1 MKNNKWNLI
10 TSLLY
15 LLACICFAIAA
26 ATQDKTTPKLLFCIA
41 SICFLVG
48 GIGFLCIYI
57 KNKKKP
63 KE

>member
-15 LLACICFAIAA
+15 LLASSCFVIAAIA
-26 ATQDKTTPKLLFCIA
+26 QDETTPKLLYCIA
-41 SICFLVG
+41 SICFLTG

-57 KNKKKP
+57 KSKKKP
-63 KE
+63 RE

>member
-15 LLACICFAIAA
+15 LLASSFFAIAA
-26 ATQDKTTPKLLFCIA
+26 IAQDETTPKLLYCIA
-41 SICFLVG
+41 SICFLAG

-57 KNKKKP
+57 KSKKKP
-63 KE
+63 RE